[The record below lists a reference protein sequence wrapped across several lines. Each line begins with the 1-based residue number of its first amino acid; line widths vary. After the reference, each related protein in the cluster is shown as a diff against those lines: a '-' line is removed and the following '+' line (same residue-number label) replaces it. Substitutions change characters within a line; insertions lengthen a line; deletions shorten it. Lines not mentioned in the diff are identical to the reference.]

1 MSKKLLL
8 IAATQQEILPYLQQ
22 THHHDVLITGV
33 GIASATFRLT
43 RKLAHHHY
51 DLVVQAGIAGAFE
64 SSFATAG
71 AVLQINKDA
80 FGDLGSYEQG
90 KLYDLNQLELSNEPL
105 WLPSAEYET
114 GLPLAKGITVQT
126 LTNNADLLQA
136 LQQKWCA
143 DTESMEGAAAAYV
156 CHEKKVPFLQIRAVS
171 NTVGDRNKANWQI
184 DLAVNNLNEVLKA
197 LIPRLY

>member
-22 THHHDVLITGV
+22 SHHHDVLITGV
-33 GIASATFRLT
+33 GIAATTFRLT

-64 SSFATAG
+64 TSFASIG
-71 AVLQINKDA
+71 AVLQIHKDA
-80 FGDLGSYEQG
+80 FGDLGSYEHG
-90 KLYDLNQLELSNEPL
+90 KLYDLHELELSNEPL
-105 WLPSAEYET
+105 WLPSTEYET
-114 GLPLAKGITVQT
+114 GLPMAKGVTVQT
-126 LTNNADLLQA
+126 LTNNPDLLMA
-136 LQQKWCA
+136 IQQKWHA

-171 NTVGDRNKANWQI
+171 NTVGDRNRANWQI
-184 DLAVNNLNEVLKA
+184 DLAINNLNDVLKS
-197 LIPRLY
+197 LMPRLY

>member
-8 IAATQQEILPYLQQ
+8 IAATQHEILPYLQQ

-33 GIASATFRLT
+33 GIASTTFRLT

-51 DLVVQAGIAGAFE
+51 DLVLQAGVAGAFAA
-64 SSFATAG
+64 SFAKMG

-90 KLYDLNQLELSNEPL
+90 KLYDLNELELNNEPL
-105 WLPSAEYET
+105 WFPTAEYET
-114 GLPLAKGITVQT
+114 GLPVAKGITVQT

-136 LQQKWCA
+136 IQQKWNA

-156 CHEKKVPFLQIRAVS
+156 CYEKKVPFLQIRAVS
-171 NTVGDRNKANWQI
+171 NIVGERNKANWQLNSAI
-184 DLAVNNLNEVLKA
+184 SNLNEVLKA
-197 LIPRLY
+197 LVPRFY